1 MIRLFHDTY
10 GVIHMGDVMK
20 IRVRYFNKK
29 KFISGCIL
37 LILGICMPFFL
48 TINMWEIPEKAY
60 DAIVTRDKLEL
71 WTAGMKLGAL
81 NSIRAFPHYFGAF
94 IIAESIEVDSDHKIT
109 KWLKSGIVFCIIP
122 IIYTIISN
130 VHQIKY
136 DFGIPALSLIILLI
150 LLGKNDY
157 NYVSLWKKA
166 MLILV
171 FLSALQFLDIMPC
184 LKGLPT
190 GRGEMSRDIK
200 LIAEFLEMEPE
211 MNGTVAIFFA
221 LLMFMG
227 ILLFLLI
234 RDENNLKVMNELKAQ
249 NERMIMDTRLRVL
262 ENRTYLEM
270 RHLVHDLKSPLTSAQ
285 ALVGVVRMT
294 CDKKEMDK
302 ESGYLSQVE
311 SSIEKMS
318 SMISEILYEN
328 HRTRISTEEILDS
341 VLAQISVSEY
351 SELVHVHNQAPEKYI
366 HVNKIRFSRAL
377 INLIENSF
385 YALAEQGGRID
396 LDVSTVISEE
406 EESVCFNISDN
417 GKGIDGDTL
426 SLIWE
431 RGFSTRSSHGLGL
444 SFVKKVVTDSGGTIE
459 IDSEIGKGT
468 SIELLM
474 PEDKEEQNEQQGD

>member
-1 MIRLFHDTY
+1 M
-10 GVIHMGDVMK
+10 
-20 IRVRYFNKK
+20 
-29 KFISGCIL
+29 
-37 LILGICMPFFL
+37 
-48 TINMWEIPEKAY
+48 
-60 DAIVTRDKLEL
+60 
-71 WTAGMKLGAL
+71 
-81 NSIRAFPHYFGAF
+81 
-94 IIAESIEVDSDHKIT
+94 
-109 KWLKSGIVFCIIP
+109 
-122 IIYTIISN
+122 
-130 VHQIKY
+130 
-136 DFGIPALSLIILLI
+136 
-150 LLGKNDY
+150 
-157 NYVSLWKKA
+157 
-166 MLILV
+166 
-171 FLSALQFLDIMPC
+171 
-184 LKGLPT
+184 
-190 GRGEMSRDIK
+190 
-200 LIAEFLEMEPE
+200 
-211 MNGTVAIFFA
+211 
-221 LLMFMG
+221 
-227 ILLFLLI
+227 
-234 RDENNLKVMNELKAQ
+234 
-249 NERMIMDTRLRVL
+249 
-262 ENRTYLEM
+262 
-270 RHLVHDLKSPLTSAQ
+270 KSPLTSAQ

>member
-1 MIRLFHDTY
+1 
-10 GVIHMGDVMK
+10 MK

-29 KFISGCIL
+29 KFFSGCVL
-37 LILGICMPFFL
+37 LLLGICMPYFL
-48 TINMWEIPEKAY
+48 TINMWNIPEKAY
-60 DAIVTRDKLEL
+60 DAIVTQDKLEL

-94 IIAESIEVDSDHKIT
+94 IIAESIELDSDHKIT
-109 KWLKSGIVFCIIP
+109 KWLKSAIVFCIIP
-122 IIYTIISN
+122 LIYTIISA

-190 GRGEMSRDIK
+190 GRGEMSKDIK
-200 LIAEFLEMEPE
+200 IIAEFLEMEPE

-227 ILLFLLI
+227 VLLFLLI

-249 NERMIMDTRLRVL
+249 NERMVMDTRLRVL

-285 ALVGVVRMT
+285 ALVGVVRMS
-294 CDKKEMDK
+294 CDTRQMSK

-311 SSIEKMS
+311 SAVEKMS
-318 SMISEILYEN
+318 GMISEILYEN
-328 HRTRISTEEILDS
+328 HRTRISTDEILDS
-341 VLAQISVSEY
+341 VLSQISVSEY
-351 SELVHVHNQAPEKYI
+351 SSLVHVSNRVPEKYLL
-366 HVNKIRFSRAL
+366 VNKIRFSRAL

-385 YALAEQGGRID
+385 YALAEEGGNID
-396 LDVSTVISEE
+396 FIVDKASSDGEE
-406 EESVCFNISDN
+406 TICFNISDN
-417 GKGIDGDTL
+417 GKGIDEDTL

-431 RGFSTRSSHGLGL
+431 RGFTTRSSHGLGL

-468 SIELLM
+468 SIILIM
-474 PEDKEEQNEQQGD
+474 PEDKEEECNEQQCN